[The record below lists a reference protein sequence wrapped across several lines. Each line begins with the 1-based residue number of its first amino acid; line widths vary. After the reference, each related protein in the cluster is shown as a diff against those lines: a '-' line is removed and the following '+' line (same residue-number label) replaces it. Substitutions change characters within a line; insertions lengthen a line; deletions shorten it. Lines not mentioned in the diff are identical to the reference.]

1 MPDAHDHRDGYAT
14 FLSLRD
20 REFRF
25 YGVHPWEAA
34 RAGRAP
40 YQGDEC
46 AAAASARRPYQDGEC
61 AADASARRPYQDGE
75 FVAELRAALE
85 ADAHSGV
92 GEIGLDRL
100 KVKTIPSEQRVVF
113 AAQLEIAAEFHRP
126 VVLHGAKCW
135 GEVVAACRPYAGRI
149 PSFLFHGFSRSG
161 GLLPDIAALNGF
173 VGVGAALLN
182 DHAVNYRALV
192 KEIPLERL
200 LLETDADY
208 ASSLKRQ
215 ECRFPDGRSHIGE
228 AALSP
233 LSPTPGEILAKLAE
247 IRGMRPEML
256 EATVDA
262 NAARFVEVLA

>member
-1 MPDAHDHRDGYAT
+1 MTDAHYHRDGYAT
-14 FLSLRD
+14 FLSLGD

-40 YQGDEC
+40 YQG
-46 AAAASARRPYQDGEC
+46 GEC
-61 AADASARRPYQDGE
+61 
-75 FVAELRAALE
+75 VAEVRAALE
-85 ADAHSGV
+85 ADAHVGV

-100 KVKTIPSEQRVVF
+100 KSRVIDPAQRAVF
-113 AAQLEIAAEFHRP
+113 AAQLEVAAEFHRP

-149 PSFLFHGFSRSG
+149 PAFLFHGFSRSG

-200 LLETDADY
+200 LVETDADY
-208 ASSLKRQ
+208 GRDKRDPPGQ
-215 ECRFPDGRSHIGE
+215 DGRV
-228 AALSP
+228 ALVAT
-233 LSPTPGEILAKLAE
+233 LTKLAE
-247 IRGMRPEML
+247 LRGMDVAAL
-256 EATVDA
+256 EAAVDA